1 MSRRASKRDLVGKRI
16 TGVSFEEVK
25 SIQTGQKVRHL
36 VRLELDNGTRITS
49 TTVRAS
55 SSMTLTSCSRSTS
68 DSRRNM
74 SSCSPSFVTPPKS
87 AALVSTWPSWKRR

>member
-36 VRLELDNGTRITS
+36 VRLELDNGTRITFPVAE
-49 TTVRAS
+49 TGCDYAVEATVHFP
-55 SSMTLTSCSRSTS
+55 MLTGGGES
-68 DSRRNM
+68 
-74 SSCSPSFVTPPKS
+74 
-87 AALVSTWPSWKRR
+87 